1 MTIPLLLLAAAFVLI
16 LANGFFVAAE
26 FGLVTVERAE
36 AEKAAA
42 EGDRRARTVVEAL
55 KQLSFQLSGTQLGIT
70 ITSLVVGM
78 LAEPALA
85 ELLRG
90 PLAALGL
97 PEGVLSPLAVVV
109 GMLLASAIQMV
120 IGELVPKNWAVSR
133 PLQVARFV
141 AGPQHVFARL
151 FRPVISAL
159 NTVANRLVRALGVE
173 PAEELASARTPGE
186 LVSLARHSAQ
196 AGTLEQDTADL
207 FVRTLSLGDLTAQ
220 HVMTPRVKVSALQ
233 SSATAE
239 DVVNLTR
246 ATGLSRFP
254 VYRERIDEIVGM
266 VHLKDA
272 LAVPVHD
279 RLRTT
284 VGRIAQPPVL
294 VPETL
299 PVRPLLTRLRSEQ
312 PIAVVVDEY
321 GGTAGVVTLEDIVEE
336 LVGEVRDE
344 HDGLDLPELAVAP
357 PEDGRPSWDVDGGL
371 RVDVLRRIGLDAPEG
386 PYETVAGLV
395 ADLLGRIPAPGD
407 RTDLPGWRLTVRQVD
422 HYHAERVRLTRTDPA
437 VETHAASSPPAPR
450 TASAASAPAR
460 PAAAQASAPGGSSA
474 PVPAAAPWS
483 MTAAPGPGTGTV
495 LPHAVPGGAAQTA
508 ERRGGTAATGREA
521 VPDGDADTSG
531 RAGRPARSG
540 SQAEAVR

>member
-1 MTIPLLLLAAAFVLI
+1 MTVPLLLLAAAFLLI

-26 FGLVTVERAE
+26 FGLVTVERAD

-42 EGDRRARTVVEAL
+42 DGDRRARTVVDAL
-55 KQLSFQLSGTQLGIT
+55 KELSFQLSGTQLGIT

-85 ELLRG
+85 HLLAG
-90 PLAALGL
+90 PFTAI
-97 PEGVLSPLAVVV
+97 GVPGGAVGGVSVMV
-109 GMLLASAIQMV
+109 GMLLASAVQMV

-151 FRPVISAL
+151 FRPVISLL
-159 NTVANRLVRALGVE
+159 NAVANRLVRALGVE

-186 LVSLARHSAQ
+186 LVSLARHSAR
-196 AGTLEQDTADL
+196 AGALEQDTADL
-207 FVRTLSLGDLTAQ
+207 FVRTLSLGELTAQ

-272 LAVPVHD
+272 LAVPAHE
-279 RLRTT
+279 RLRTP
-284 VGRIAQPPVL
+284 VSRIAQAPLL

-299 PVRPLLTRLRSEQ
+299 PVQPLLARLRSEQ
-312 PIAVVVDEY
+312 PMAVVVDEY

-344 HDGLDLPELAVAP
+344 HDLLDVPELCPVP
-357 PEDGRPSWDVDGGL
+357 PEDGRPAWDADGSC
-371 RVDVLRRIGLDAPEG
+371 RVDTLRRIGLDVPEG

-407 RTDLPGWRLTVRQVD
+407 RAELPGWRLSVRQVG
-422 HYHAERVRLTRTDPA
+422 HNRAERVRIA
-437 VETHAASSPPAPR
+437 M
-450 TASAASAPAR
+450 TADAPAL
-460 PAAAQASAPGGSSA
+460 AAA
-474 PVPAAAPWS
+474 
-483 MTAAPGPGTGTV
+483 
-495 LPHAVPGGAAQTA
+495 A
-508 ERRGGTAATGREA
+508 E
-521 VPDGDADTSG
+521 
-531 RAGRPARSG
+531 AGR
-540 SQAEAVR
+540 

>member
-1 MTIPLLLLAAAFVLI
+1 MTIPLLLLGAAFLLI

-26 FGLVTVERAE
+26 FGLVTVERPD

-42 EGDRRARTVVEAL
+42 EGDRRAGTVVDSL
-55 KQLSFQLSGTQLGIT
+55 KELSFQLSGTQLGIT

-85 ELLRG
+85 ELLHG
-90 PLAALGL
+90 PFTAIGV
-97 PEGVLSPLAVVV
+97 PEGAVPGVAVVV
-109 GMLLASAIQMV
+109 GMLLASAVQMV
-120 IGELVPKNWAVSR
+120 VGELVPKNWAVSR

-141 AGPQHVFARL
+141 AGPQHVFSRL
-151 FRPVISAL
+151 FRPVIAAL

-196 AGTLEQDTADL
+196 AGALEQDTADL
-207 FVRTLSLGDLTAQ
+207 FVRTISLADLTAQ

-272 LAVPVHD
+272 LAIPSYD
-279 RLRTT
+279 RLRTP
-284 VGRIAQPPVL
+284 VGRIAQAPLL

-299 PVRPLLTRLRSEQ
+299 PVQPLLEQLRSEQ

-336 LVGEVRDE
+336 LVGEVHDE
-344 HDGLDLPELAVAP
+344 HDDVLNELPELAPAP
-357 PEDGRPSWDVDGGL
+357 PEDGRPAWDADGSC
-371 RVDVLRRIGLDAPEG
+371 RVDVLQRIGLDVPEG

-407 RTDLPGWRLTVRQVD
+407 RAELPGWRLSVRQVG
-422 HYHAERVRLTRTDPA
+422 HYRAERVRLVRT
-437 VETHAASSPPAPR
+437 
-450 TASAASAPAR
+450 
-460 PAAAQASAPGGSSA
+460 A
-474 PVPAAAPWS
+474 PVP
-483 MTAAPGPGTGTV
+483 
-495 LPHAVPGGAAQTA
+495 
-508 ERRGGTAATGREA
+508 
-521 VPDGDADTSG
+521 
-531 RAGRPARSG
+531 
-540 SQAEAVR
+540 EAVR

>member
-1 MTIPLLLLAAAFVLI
+1 MTTPLLLLAAAFLLI

-26 FGLVTVERAE
+26 FGLVTVQRPD

-42 EGDRRARTVVEAL
+42 EGDRRARTVVESL
-55 KQLSFQLSGTQLGIT
+55 KELSFQLSGTQLGIT

-85 ELLRG
+85 ELLNG
-90 PLAALGL
+90 PVTAVGIPDAAVS
-97 PEGVLSPLAVVV
+97 GVAVIV
-109 GMLLASAIQMV
+109 GMLLASAVQMV

-141 AGPQHVFARL
+141 AGPQHLFARV
-151 FRPVISAL
+151 FRPVIAAL
-159 NTVANRLVRALGVE
+159 NSVANRLVRALGIE
-173 PAEELASARTPGE
+173 PTEELASARTPGE
-186 LVSLARHSAQ
+186 LVSLARHSAR

-207 FVRTLSLGDLTAQ
+207 FVRTLSLGGLTAQ

-254 VYRERIDEIVGM
+254 VYRDRIDEVVGM

-272 LAVPVHD
+272 LAVPATD
-279 RLRTT
+279 RLRTP
-284 VGRIAQPPVL
+284 VGRIARSAQL

-299 PVRPLLTRLRSEQ
+299 PVRPLLARLRSEQ

-344 HDGLDLPELAVAP
+344 HDGQDIPELAAAP
-357 PEDGRPSWDVDGGL
+357 AEEGRPAWDAEGSC
-371 RVDVLRRIGLDAPEG
+371 RVDILRRIGLDVPEG

-395 ADLLGRIPAPGD
+395 ADLLGRIPVPGD
-407 RTDLPGWRLTVRQVD
+407 RAELPGWRLSVRQVG
-422 HYHAERVRLTRTDPA
+422 HYRAERVRL
-437 VETHAASSPPAPR
+437 VR
-450 TASAASAPAR
+450 TA
-460 PAAAQASAPGGSSA
+460 
-474 PVPAAAPWS
+474 PV
-483 MTAAPGPGTGTV
+483 
-495 LPHAVPGGAAQTA
+495 
-508 ERRGGTAATGREA
+508 
-521 VPDGDADTSG
+521 
-531 RAGRPARSG
+531 
-540 SQAEAVR
+540 AEAAR

>member
-1 MTIPLLLLAAAFVLI
+1 MTIPLLLLGAAFLLI

-26 FGLVTVERAE
+26 FGLVTVERPD

-42 EGDRRARTVVEAL
+42 EGDKRAATVVESL
-55 KQLSFQLSGTQLGIT
+55 KELSFQLSGTQLGIT

-85 ELLRG
+85 ELLDG
-90 PLAALGL
+90 PFGAIGL
-97 PEGVLSPLAVVV
+97 PAGAVPGIAV
-109 GMLLASAIQMV
+109 V
-120 IGELVPKNWAVSR
+120 IGELVPKNWAVSK

-151 FRPVISAL
+151 FRPVIAAL

-173 PAEELASARTPGE
+173 PADELASARTPGE
-186 LVSLARHSAQ
+186 LVSLARHSAR
-196 AGTLEQDTADL
+196 AGALEQDTADL
-207 FVRTLSLGDLTAQ
+207 FVRTMSLADLTAQ

-272 LAVPVHD
+272 LAVPSRD
-279 RLRTT
+279 RLRTP
-284 VGRIAQPPVL
+284 VGRIAQTPLL

-299 PVRPLLTRLRSEQ
+299 PVQPLLERLRSEQ

-344 HDGLDLPELAVAP
+344 HDDVLGEPPELAAAP
-357 PEDGRPSWDVDGGL
+357 PEDGRPAWDADGSC
-371 RVDVLRRIGLDAPEG
+371 RVDILQRIGLDVPEG

-407 RTDLPGWRLTVRQVD
+407 KAELPGWRLSVRQVG
-422 HYHAERVRLTRTDPA
+422 HYRAERVRL
-437 VETHAASSPPAPR
+437 VR
-450 TASAASAPAR
+450 TALAP
-460 PAAAQASAPGGSSA
+460 
-474 PVPAAAPWS
+474 
-483 MTAAPGPGTGTV
+483 
-495 LPHAVPGGAAQTA
+495 
-508 ERRGGTAATGREA
+508 
-521 VPDGDADTSG
+521 
-531 RAGRPARSG
+531 
-540 SQAEAVR
+540 EAVR

>member
-1 MTIPLLLLAAAFVLI
+1 MTITLLLLGAAFLLI

-26 FGLVTVERAE
+26 FGLVTVERPD

-42 EGDRRARTVVEAL
+42 DGDRRAGTVVESL
-55 KQLSFQLSGTQLGIT
+55 KELSFQLSGTQLGIT

-78 LAEPALA
+78 LAEPALSRV
-85 ELLRG
+85 LRG
-90 PLAALGL
+90 PVGL
-97 PEGVLSPLAVVV
+97 TGIPEGAADGIAVVV
-109 GMLLASAIQMV
+109 GMLLASAAQMV

-141 AGPQHVFARL
+141 AGPQHLFSRL
-151 FRPVISAL
+151 FRPVIAAL
-159 NTVANRLVRALGVE
+159 NAVANRLVRALGVE

-186 LVSLARHSAQ
+186 LVSLARHSAR
-196 AGTLEQDTADL
+196 AGALEQDTADL
-207 FVRTLSLGDLTAQ
+207 FVRTLSLGELTAQ

-254 VYRERIDEIVGM
+254 VYREKIDEVVGM
-266 VHLKDA
+266 AHLKDA
-272 LAVPVHD
+272 LAVPVHE
-279 RLRTT
+279 RLRTP
-284 VGRIAQPPVL
+284 VVRIAQTPLL

-299 PVRPLLTRLRSEQ
+299 PVQPLLELLRSQQ

-344 HDGLDLPELAVAP
+344 HDQHDLPELAVAP
-357 PEDGRPSWDVDGGL
+357 PEDGRPAWEADGSC
-371 RVDVLRRIGLDAPEG
+371 RVDTLKRIGLEVPEG

-407 RTDLPGWRLTVRQVD
+407 RAELPGWRLTVRQVG
-422 HYHAERVRLTRTDPA
+422 HYRAERVRLVRLAD
-437 VETHAASSPPAPR
+437 VPAP
-450 TASAASAPAR
+450 A
-460 PAAAQASAPGGSSA
+460 
-474 PVPAAAPWS
+474 
-483 MTAAPGPGTGTV
+483 
-495 LPHAVPGGAAQTA
+495 
-508 ERRGGTAATGREA
+508 
-521 VPDGDADTSG
+521 
-531 RAGRPARSG
+531 
-540 SQAEAVR
+540 AEAVR

>member
-1 MTIPLLLLAAAFVLI
+1 MTTSLLLLGAAFLLI

-26 FGLVTVERAE
+26 FGLVTVERPD

-42 EGDRRARTVVEAL
+42 DGDRRARGVVDAL
-55 KQLSFQLSGTQLGIT
+55 KELSFQLSGTQLGIT

-85 ELLRG
+85 QLLAG
-90 PLAALGL
+90 PFTATGL
-97 PEGVLSPLAVVV
+97 PDGAVPGVSVVV
-109 GMLLASAIQMV
+109 GMLFASAVQMV
-120 IGELVPKNWAVSR
+120 IGELVPKNWAVSK

-141 AGPQHVFARL
+141 AGPQHVFSRL
-151 FRPVISAL
+151 LRPVIAL
-159 NTVANRLVRALGVE
+159 LNAVANRLVRLLGVE

-196 AGTLEQDTADL
+196 AGALEQDTADL
-207 FVRTLSLGDLTAQ
+207 FVRTLSLGELTAQ

-233 SSATAE
+233 TSATAE

-254 VYRERIDEIVGM
+254 VYSERIDEIVGM

-272 LAVPVHD
+272 LAVPAHE
-279 RLRTT
+279 RLRTP
-284 VGRIAQPPVL
+284 VGRIAQTPLL

-299 PVRPLLTRLRSEQ
+299 PVQQLLEQLRSQQ

-344 HDGLDLPELAVAP
+344 HDLLDLPDIAVAP
-357 PEDGRPSWDVDGGL
+357 AEDGRPAWDADGSC
-371 RVDVLRRIGLDAPEG
+371 RVDTLQRIGLDVPEG

-395 ADLLGRIPAPGD
+395 ADLLGRIPVPGD
-407 RTDLPGWRLTVRQVD
+407 RAELPGWRLAVRQVD
-422 HYHAERVRLTRTDPA
+422 RYRAGRVRL
-437 VETHAASSPPAPR
+437 VR
-450 TASAASAPAR
+450 TAP
-460 PAAAQASAPGGSSA
+460 
-474 PVPAAAPWS
+474 
-483 MTAAPGPGTGTV
+483 T
-495 LPHAVPGGAAQTA
+495 
-508 ERRGGTAATGREA
+508 
-521 VPDGDADTSG
+521 PDVMSV
-531 RAGRPARSG
+531 
-540 SQAEAVR
+540 AEAAR

>member
-1 MTIPLLLLAAAFVLI
+1 MTISLLLLAAALVLI

-55 KQLSFQLSGTQLGIT
+55 RELSFQLSGTQLGIT

-85 ELLRG
+85 DLLSG
-90 PLAALGL
+90 PFSAIGIPDGAVS
-97 PEGVLSPLAVVV
+97 GVAVVV

-141 AGPQHVFARL
+141 AGPQNRFSRL
-151 FRPVISAL
+151 FRPVIAAL

-173 PAEELASARTPGE
+173 PTEELASARTPGE

-196 AGTLEQDTADL
+196 AGALEQDTADL
-207 FVRTLSLGDLTAQ
+207 FVRTLSLGELTTQ

-233 SSATAE
+233 DSATAE

-254 VYRERIDEIVGM
+254 VYREKIDDVVGM

-272 LAVPVHD
+272 LAIPPYD
-279 RLRTT
+279 RLRTP
-284 VGRIAQPPVL
+284 VGRIARKALL

-299 PVRPLLTRLRSEQ
+299 PVQPLLARLRSEQ

-336 LVGEVRDE
+336 IVGEVRDE
-344 HDGLDLPELAVAP
+344 HDAKDVPELAAIP
-357 PEDGRPSWDVDGGL
+357 PEDGRPAWDVDGSC
-371 RVDVLRRIGLDAPEG
+371 RVDILQRIGLDVPEG

-407 RTDLPGWRLTVRQVD
+407 RAELPGWRLSVRQVG
-422 HYHAERVRLTRTDPA
+422 HYRAERVRLVR
-437 VETHAASSPPAPR
+437 
-450 TASAASAPAR
+450 
-460 PAAAQASAPGGSSA
+460 SA
-474 PVPAAAPWS
+474 PVVPA
-483 MTAAPGPGTGTV
+483 
-495 LPHAVPGGAAQTA
+495 L
-508 ERRGGTAATGREA
+508 
-521 VPDGDADTSG
+521 
-531 RAGRPARSG
+531 
-540 SQAEAVR
+540 EAVR

>member
-1 MTIPLLLLAAAFVLI
+1 MTIPLLLLGAAFLLI

-26 FGLVTVERAE
+26 FGLVTVERPD
-36 AEKAAA
+36 AEKAAE
-42 EGDRRARTVVEAL
+42 EGDRRALRVVESL
-55 KQLSFQLSGTQLGIT
+55 KELSFQLSGTQLGIT

-85 ELLRG
+85 GLLRG
-90 PLAALGL
+90 PFAAA
-97 PEGVLSPLAVVV
+97 GVPGGAVSGVAVVV
-109 GMLLASAIQMV
+109 GMLLASAVQMV

-141 AGPQHVFARL
+141 AGPQHLFSRL
-151 FRPVISAL
+151 FHPVISAL
-159 NTVANRLVRALGVE
+159 DTVANRLVRALGVE
-173 PAEELASARTPGE
+173 PTEELASARTPGE
-186 LVSLARHSAQ
+186 LVSLARHSAR
-196 AGTLEQDTADL
+196 AGALEQDTADL

-254 VYRERIDEIVGM
+254 VYHEKIDEVVGM

-272 LAVPVHD
+272 LAVPSDEWLH
-279 RLRTT
+279 TP
-284 VGRIAQPPVL
+284 VGRIARPALL

-299 PVRPLLTRLRSEQ
+299 PVQPLLAQLRNEQ

-344 HDGLDLPELAVAP
+344 HDATDVPEVAPAP
-357 PEDGRPSWDVDGGL
+357 PEDGSPAWDVDGGC
-371 RVDVLRRIGLDAPEG
+371 RVDLLRRIGLDAPEG

-407 RTDLPGWRLTVRQVD
+407 RAELPGWRLAVRQVG
-422 HYHAERVRLTRTDPA
+422 HYRAERVRLVRTATVTDAVPA
-437 VETHAASSPPAPR
+437 V
-450 TASAASAPAR
+450 
-460 PAAAQASAPGGSSA
+460 
-474 PVPAAAPWS
+474 
-483 MTAAPGPGTGTV
+483 
-495 LPHAVPGGAAQTA
+495 
-508 ERRGGTAATGREA
+508 
-521 VPDGDADTSG
+521 
-531 RAGRPARSG
+531 
-540 SQAEAVR
+540 AEAAR

>member
-1 MTIPLLLLAAAFVLI
+1 MTIPLLLLAAAFLLI

-26 FGLVTVERAE
+26 FGLVTVERPD

-42 EGDRRARTVVEAL
+42 DGDKRARTVVESL
-55 KQLSFQLSGTQLGIT
+55 GELSFQLSGTQLGIT

-90 PLAALGL
+90 PVAALGI
-97 PEGVLSPLAVVV
+97 PDGAVSGVAVVV
-109 GMLLASAIQMV
+109 GMLLASALQMV

-141 AGPQHVFARL
+141 AGPQHLFSRL
-151 FRPVISAL
+151 FRPVIAAL

-196 AGTLEQDTADL
+196 AGALEQDTADL

-254 VYRERIDEIVGM
+254 VYHERIDEVVGM

-279 RLRTT
+279 RLRTP
-284 VGRIAQPPVL
+284 VGRIARRALL

-299 PVRPLLTRLRSEQ
+299 PVRPLLAQLRSEQ

-336 LVGEVRDE
+336 IVGEVRDE
-344 HDGLDLPELAVAP
+344 HDAKDVPELAPAP
-357 PEDGRPSWDVDGGL
+357 PEDGRPAWDVDGSC
-371 RVDVLRRIGLDAPEG
+371 RVDLLARIGLKAPEG

-407 RTDLPGWRLTVRQVD
+407 RAELPGWRLSVRQVG
-422 HYHAERVRLTRTDPA
+422 HYRAERVRL
-437 VETHAASSPPAPR
+437 VR
-450 TASAASAPAR
+450 TAPATDVVAARVEAAR
-460 PAAAQASAPGGSSA
+460 
-474 PVPAAAPWS
+474 
-483 MTAAPGPGTGTV
+483 
-495 LPHAVPGGAAQTA
+495 
-508 ERRGGTAATGREA
+508 
-521 VPDGDADTSG
+521 
-531 RAGRPARSG
+531 
-540 SQAEAVR
+540 